1 MCSLRPQGP
10 ARFGGNARR
19 APQPAP
25 LSRGQLHVQPKT
37 AGPGAFWRQRQAG
50 PQPAPLPRGRF
61 IHPNHLRRLPV
72 CTETLASI
80 PSRWGNWKTQSAD
93 SVWEPTGG
101 LPGATSTRTLM
112 GNGVRMGR
120 LMQAGGSTSGH
131 PFIRDHVV
139 TQALGELW

>member
-19 APQPAP
+19 APNLLRCPEAGSSTLTICADFP
-25 LSRGQLHVQPKT
+25 FVRKRSRRFRHVGATGKHSQLT
-37 AGPGAFWRQRQAG
+37 
-50 PQPAPLPRGRF
+50 
-61 IHPNHLRRLPV
+61 
-72 CTETLASI
+72 
-80 PSRWGNWKTQSAD
+80 PSGS
-93 SVWEPTGG
+93 